1 MSNYFSPHRCVAL
14 TIHYLQSMKRN
25 PARFIEIIVWPS
37 FELLLFGMLAL
48 SIHQSANTTLTT
60 SIGILTGVMYWNFT
74 ARIVQESVAQFLDDA
89 FSKNLQNLFI
99 APFSL
104 LELSV
109 SLMLSS
115 VIKLCVSFLFLLL
128 ITYTLLPSFFAALT
142 VIHSVLL
149 FELIVF
155 GSILTI
161 YALAII
167 FLFGARVSFVGWF
180 ISTILQ
186 VFSCVFFERYVLPGV
201 LYPISYL
208 VPSSYIFEAMRA
220 TTSHTLADP
229 HAQYIILSL
238 LGIYFICAVFL
249 LNISYKF
256 ARKNA
261 ILTKI

>member
-1 MSNYFSPHRCVAL
+1 
-14 TIHYLQSMKRN
+14 
-25 PARFIEIIVWPS
+25 
-37 FELLLFGMLAL
+37 MLAL